1 MTEYGLI
8 GAKLPHSYSPEIHAA
23 IHGKPYELKEFTPEE
38 AEEFIRSK
46 KFKGMN
52 VTLPYKKLAYSLAD
66 ELGKNAKRVGSVN
79 TLLVREDGTLF
90 ADNTDYPGLAALL
103 DKLGADVKGKRVL
116 VLGSGGASLA
126 AIAVAED
133 RGAREVSVV
142 SRTGALNY
150 KNIYDVTDAE
160 VLINATPVG
169 MYPNVDDCPVDI
181 ARLECVKYVAD
192 MIYNPIN
199 TCLVLEAR
207 AAGKAAEGG
216 MYMLV
221 AQATR
226 SASIWL
232 GEDLTQLDEKVY
244 KAICAA
250 KGNIVLTGMPGSGKT
265 SVGEALAEAL
275 SKEFVDTDAM
285 VVENAGKSIPEIFEE
300 GGEELFRSYERA
312 AVAEAAK
319 RGGRV
324 IATGGGVI
332 LNELNMRR
340 LKQNGRVY
348 LIKRDR
354 SLLATDGRPLSKN
367 LDKMEE
373 VRGPL
378 YAKYADA
385 AMMNDGALDETVNA
399 ILEDYNENTC
409 DKRA

>member
-1 MTEYGLI
+1 MAEYGLI
-8 GAKLPHSYSPEIHAA
+8 GAKLAHSYSPEIHAFMPD
-23 IHGKPYELKEFTPEE
+23 KPYELCEFTAEE
-38 AEEFIRSK
+38 AEAFIRSRD
-46 KFKGMN
+46 FKGMN

-66 ELGKNAKRVGSVN
+66 ELGEYAKRVGSVN
-79 TLLVREDGTLF
+79 TLLVKEDGTLF
-90 ADNTDYPGLAALL
+90 ADNTDYPGLSALL
-103 DKLGADVKGKRVL
+103 DKLGAEIEGKRVL

-126 AIAVAED
+126 AVAVAED

-142 SRTGALNY
+142 SRTGELNY
-150 KNIYDVTDAE
+150 QNIYDVTDAE

-169 MYPNVDDCPVDI
+169 MYPNVDDTPVDI
-181 ARLECVKYVAD
+181 ARLASVKYVAD
-192 MIYNPIN
+192 MIYNPID
-199 TCLVLEAR
+199 TRLVLEAR
-207 AAGKAAEGG
+207 AAGKEAEGG
-216 MYMLV
+216 LYMLV

-226 SASIWL
+226 SASIWMS
-232 GEDLTQLDEKVY
+232 EDLTQLDGMIY
-244 KAICAA
+244 SRIRAM

-265 SVGEALAEAL
+265 SVGQALAEEL
-275 SKEFVDTDAM
+275 GKEFVDTDAM
-285 VVENAGKSIPEIFEE
+285 IVERAGKSIPGIFAE

-312 AVAEAAK
+312 AVADAAK
-319 RGGRV
+319 CGGRV

-354 SLLATDGRPLSKN
+354 SLLATDGRPLSRD

-385 AMMNDGALDETVNA
+385 VINNNGALDETVCA
-399 ILEDYNENTC
+399 ILEDRNEDTC
-409 DKRA
+409 D